1 MDLNPGEYYYPVQTK
16 DSKRIFS
23 LYEELSKNQS
33 SITFIGRTGLFKY
46 IDMIPAVDIH
56 LRIAKN
62 FINKYQKF

>member
-16 DSKRIFS
+16 NSKRIFS
-23 LYEELSKNQS
+23 LYEELSNNQS

-56 LRIAKN
+56 IRMAKKFMRN
-62 FINKYQKF
+62 INKF